1 MYNVSSFSRFV
12 ILRFHIR
19 DYLDAAAF
27 RPHQLEAGLVDA
39 AKVPASGL
47 AFALGAAPAPAAP
60 AAPAAGAALAEFR

>member
-27 RPHQLEAGLVDA
+27 RPHQLEAGLVDV
-39 AKVPASGL
+39 AKVPAS
-47 AFALGAAPAPAAP
+47 GAAPAPAAP
-60 AAPAAGAALAEFR
+60 VVGAALAERR